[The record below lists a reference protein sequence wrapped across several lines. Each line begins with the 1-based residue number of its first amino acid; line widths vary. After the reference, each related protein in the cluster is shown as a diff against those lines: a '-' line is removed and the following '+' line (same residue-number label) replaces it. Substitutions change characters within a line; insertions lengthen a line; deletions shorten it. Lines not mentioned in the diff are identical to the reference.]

1 MSFANLKLVELIQ
14 KTLVAE
20 GYEVPTPIQKQA
32 IPHILEGLDVL
43 GCAQTGTGK
52 TAAFALPIL
61 QRLAAKPAAHGAHR
75 PVRCLVLCPTRELA
89 SQISQSFQTYGRG
102 LDIRHTVIFGG
113 VNQKS
118 QAAALRHGVD
128 VVVATPGRLLDLLQ
142 QRLADLKHVEVLV
155 LDEADRMLDMGF
167 IHDIRKIIAVLPP
180 VRQNLLFSATMP
192 NEIRRLADTI
202 LKNPVSVHVTPTATT
217 ADRIDQSLYYVEKS
231 GKPALLAK
239 LFNELPMS
247 RALVFTRTK
256 HGADRVVRH
265 LKAFGITAEAIH
277 GNKSQNARE
286 RALANF
292 KAQRTPI
299 LVATDIASRGID
311 IDDISHVV
319 NFDLTHEPETYVHR
333 IGRTARAGA
342 AGCAVSFCDHEELGN
357 LRAIEK
363 LIRMAIPV
371 KSGALPR
378 ASSHAASEPDSRQRH
393 QPSHQQ
399 HRNQPQGSHRPE
411 HKARRG
417 DQQEHRSEHR
427 PHRADQQE
435 HRSEHRPQRSEQPVH
450 RAEQVAHRPE
460 HKPQHPAQQGH
471 GRDPHANRSD
481 HPMLR
486 SEAKTVGRAPQAHR
500 SEHAA
505 PRSDQKHRPA
515 SHLPGSH
522 RPGMGAKPGMWRKAA
537 PRGRSAYPAHQGA

>member
-1 MSFANLKLVELIQ
+1 MSFSNLKLVELIQ
-14 KTLVAE
+14 QTLAAE
-20 GYEVPTPIQKQA
+20 GYEVPTPIQRQA
-32 IPHILEGLDVL
+32 IPHVLEGRDVL

-61 QRLAAKPAAHGAHR
+61 QRLAARPAAHGAQRH
-75 PVRCLVLCPTRELA
+75 VRCLVLCPTRELA
-89 SQISQSFQTYGRG
+89 SQIGQSFHTYGRG

-113 VNQKS
+113 VNQKP

-167 IHDIRKIIAVLPP
+167 IHDIRKIVAVLPP

-202 LKNPVSVHVTPTATT
+202 LKNPVSVQVAPAATM
-217 ADRIDQSLYYVEKS
+217 ADHIDQSLYFVQKS
-231 GKPALLAK
+231 DKPALLAR

-265 LKAFGITAEAIH
+265 LRAFGITAEAIH

-299 LVATDIASRGID
+299 LIATDIASRGID

-319 NFDLTHEPETYVHR
+319 NYDLTHEPETYVHR

-342 AGCAVSFCDHEELGN
+342 AGCAVSFCDHEELPN

-363 LIRMAIPV
+363 LIRMPIPV

-378 ASSHAASEPDSRQRH
+378 ASSHAAASEPQSQHRH
-393 QPSHQQ
+393 QPPRQEHRHQA
-399 HRNQPQGSHRPE
+399 QGSHRPE
-411 HKARRG
+411 HNA
-417 DQQEHRSEHR
+417 HRSEQQASR
-427 PHRADQQE
+427 PAHT
-435 HRSEHRPQRSEQPVH
+435 P
-450 RAEQVAHRPE
+450 HRPE
-460 HKPQHPAQQGH
+460 QAAH
-471 GRDPHANRSD
+471 GRDQHAHRND

-486 SEAKTVGRAPQAHR
+486 NEPQTYGREQQAHR
-500 SEHAA
+500 NDHPMLQSG
-505 PRSDQKHRPA
+505 QKHRPA
-515 SHLPGSH
+515 NHHASH
-522 RPGMGAKPGMWRKAA
+522 RPGMGAKPGMWRKVA
-537 PRGRSAYPAHQGA
+537 PRGRDAYPARQSV